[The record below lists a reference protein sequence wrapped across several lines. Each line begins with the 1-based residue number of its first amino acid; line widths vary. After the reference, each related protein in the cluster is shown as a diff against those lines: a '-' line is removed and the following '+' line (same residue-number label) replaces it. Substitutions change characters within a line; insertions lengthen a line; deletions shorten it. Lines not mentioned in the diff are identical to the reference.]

1 MKLSSMHLRLRVFLF
16 FALIAVAGFSVFVLG
31 LWLGS
36 DRADGLVLAG
46 IIGGFGLTALVT
58 WVWWLFDKN
67 LAQPMQELA
76 GALSARTHGVG
87 AAIDRDGIKYLGDL
101 GPAAM
106 QAARQM
112 TEYQGSFSDNIA
124 KETKAVIQ
132 EKERLAALADDVAY
146 GVIMCSA
153 QHRIV
158 FYNAVAASM
167 LNGAECQPGLGHSI
181 FDFLA
186 RDSISNAYDRLRS
199 DSNNSGMRFNV
210 STADSTGFI
219 SVRMRLIHGG
229 GYVLSLDPETAQI
242 SQSSALLAS
251 IFTDLGPRIM
261 SLRTAL
267 SLRAELPELMNDP
280 EMDQAMAT
288 DLGELLDRL
297 SEMTDDYDQLRS
309 DMGAKVEPVSATYVV
324 NAVKDQFPDLVVDGA
339 ELTLRVAANDII
351 ALIGHVIRA
360 LQSEVKARAVS
371 FIIVPDQT
379 GAMAVIGWMGD
390 AVHYDDLAR
399 WLSQPVAHNV
409 TGHQILHDQNLEI
422 WPEAGRVGRA
432 VIKLPLPVAKPSEF
446 LSIQRKGA
454 YDFGLIEKSVPDILA
469 DTDLADLTY
478 VVFDTET
485 TGLHPER
492 GDEICQIAALRVVNS
507 RVIPTEEFD
516 TLVNPGRVIPAA
528 STAIHHITNDMVEMA
543 PSIKIVGAQFHSF
556 ARGSILVAHNAPFD
570 LEFLRRKQTIIGKE
584 FSNPVIDTVLLSA
597 VVFGQ
602 DAEHTLDAVCDRLGI
617 FIPENVRHTA
627 MGDTIAT
634 AEAFLKMLAMARS
647 KGIVTFGQLIEQTR
661 KHRRLIADLNA
672 DHL

>member
-16 FALIAVAGFSVFVLG
+16 FAFIVIAGFAIFVGG
-31 LWLGS
+31 LWLGANRS
-36 DRADGLVLAG
+36 DGLVLAG
-46 IIGGFGLTALVT
+46 IIAGFGLSGLVT

-67 LAQPMQELA
+67 LAQPMQKLA
-76 GALSARTHGVG
+76 GALSARAHGG
-87 AAIDRDGIKYLGDL
+87 SAAIDRDAFKYLGDL
-101 GPAAM
+101 GPAAY
-106 QAARQM
+106 QAACQM
-112 TEYQGSFSDNIA
+112 TEYQGSFTDNVA

-146 GVIMCSA
+146 GVVMCSG

-158 FYNAVAASM
+158 FYNSVAASM
-167 LNGAECQPGLGHSI
+167 LDRAECHPGLGHSI

-186 RDSISNAYDRLRS
+186 RDTITDAYERLKS
-199 DSNNSGMRFNV
+199 DGDDAKMQLNV
-210 STADSTGFI
+210 STTDGSGCV

-229 GYVLSLDPETAQI
+229 GYVLSLDPETAHMN
-242 SQSSALLAS
+242 QSSALLAS

-267 SLRAELPELMNDP
+267 SLRSELPELINDP
-280 EMDQAMAT
+280 EMDRAMAT

-297 SEMTDDYDQLRS
+297 SAMTDDYDRLRS
-309 DMGAKVEPVSATYVV
+309 EIGNKVEPVSATHIV
-324 NAVKDQFPDLVVDGA
+324 NVVKDQFPDLVVDSA
-339 ELTLRVAANDII
+339 ELTLRLAATDII

-360 LQSEVKARAVS
+360 LQSEITARALS
-371 FIIVPDQT
+371 FIIVPDQA

-390 AVHYDDLAR
+390 AVHYDDLVR
-399 WLSQPVAHNV
+399 WLNQPVAHNL
-409 TGHQILHDQNLEI
+409 TGQQILHDQNLEI
-422 WPEAGRVGRA
+422 WPEAGRIGRA
-432 VIKLPLPVAKPSEF
+432 VIKLPLPVAKPSEV

-454 YDFGLIEKSVPDILA
+454 YDFGLIEKTVPDILS
-469 DTDLADLTY
+469 DTDLSDLTY

-492 GDEICQIAALRVVNS
+492 GDEICQIAALRIVNGRVV
-507 RVIPTEEFD
+507 PTEEFD

-528 STAIHHITNDMVEMA
+528 STAIHHITNDMVDIA
-543 PSIKIVGAQFHSF
+543 PSIKTVGAQFHSF

-617 FIPENVRHTA
+617 YIPDDVRHTA

-634 AEAFLKMLAMARS
+634 AEAFLKMLAMARAR
-647 KGIVTFGQLIEQTR
+647 GIETFGQLIAQTR